1 MIWIIGEYAERIDN
15 ADELL
20 DSFLE
25 SFSEET
31 AMVQLQLL
39 TATVKLFLKAPE
51 SSQEMVQKVL
61 NLATEES
68 DNPDLRDRGYIYW
81 RLLSSDP
88 EAARAVVLSE
98 KPEIGD
104 DTFQLEPSLLE
115 DLMNQIATLA
125 SIYHKPPEAF
135 VVKTV
140 AAHAAADEEDE
151 PEEEPLGLDDGGAA
165 GGGQTYGSYGGG
177 GSGGGGGD
185 LLDLMDDMG
194 SGAAP
199 APSSSAAHV
208 KKVVIVTPEAGK
220 GVFISAAM
228 AKVGGQPALLMDV
241 GNQTGTP
248 VQALAV
254 QLNKSTFGLAPVSP
268 QIMLAH
274 AVSNGNTCA
283 HTFPLAT
290 NPSLVTAD
298 AAPAV
303 QAAIKNMATGDVFYF
318 AVPVAVEALFVAHP
332 AMDVNALAAAWKGVD
347 ESNEASA
354 LVNDL
359 PTADVEA
366 VKAKLAAHD
375 VVFSTRRDVP
385 GADGVPQVRP
395 LSIAPIPP
403 TLSFSLSV
411 PPSLPYVRLNTC
423 PLWRRRR
430 CTSRRRRTATTA
442 TASSWS
448 RSSSSKGSTCAR

>member
-1 MIWIIGEYAERIDN
+1 
-15 ADELL
+15 
-20 DSFLE
+20 
-25 SFSEET
+25 
-31 AMVQLQLL
+31 
-39 TATVKLFLKAPE
+39 
-51 SSQEMVQKVL
+51 
-61 NLATEES
+61 
-68 DNPDLRDRGYIYW
+68 
-81 RLLSSDP
+81 
-88 EAARAVVLSE
+88 
-98 KPEIGD
+98 
-104 DTFQLEPSLLE
+104 
-115 DLMNQIATLA
+115 
-125 SIYHKPPEAF
+125 
-135 VVKTV
+135 
-140 AAHAAADEEDE
+140 
-151 PEEEPLGLDDGGAA
+151 
-165 GGGQTYGSYGGG
+165 
-177 GSGGGGGD
+177 
-185 LLDLMDDMG
+185 MDDMG

-220 GVFISAAM
+220 GVCISAAM

-274 AVSNGNTCA
+274 AVSNGSTCA

-395 LSIAPIPP
+395 LSIAPIPSP
-403 TLSFSLSV
+403 LSLSLSLLPYHTCVRTHAHCGAGGGVLHGDDGPQRPQPPLPGRGQVQARVQPVQGDGAVAQQGAVGPRQDGRGQDSRAVDDWRWPAMHAPQRFCFFRHPPIDQATKINRRRARKILTFLSLYFSLSAKS
-411 PPSLPYVRLNTC
+411 PWHRKNGHIHL
-423 PLWRRRR
+423 
-430 CTSRRRRTATTA
+430 A
-442 TASSWS
+442 
-448 RSSSSKGSTCAR
+448 G